1 MADGLL
7 DPQAALPEFLR
18 RRQAAYAQAPSGLLS
33 QQAYQAAGPFPTYNP
48 SPITLDAPLAPSP
61 VTGGSGS
68 NGPAGAAGAVGGLL
82 GALGTAN
89 NLRNLL
95 PGTGS
100 AAAAPTLDAGI
111 AGGDALSAILNG
123 ASLSQLASIGGAGQA
138 GLLSLG
144 SLGGLTSTGLGTA
157 ASGSLANAAAGQ
169 SLSSMLGTS
178 GSVASQAGGMS
189 GALAA
194 GAAPASSTGAAAGAA
209 APAASGSAGSS
220 ALGTALPIAGL
231 LGGGL
236 IGYNGIAHGN
246 EAQGALGAG
255 IAAASGGALA
265 GLSGLAALGPV
276 GLIGA
281 GIGALAANMTQTNEF
296 GNAAFS
302 NYWKGV
308 ESGREIGQSDPT
320 ELAQGFINLYR
331 TNKYE
336 FPGQAKY
343 GRTGNEDFLYDMTK
357 QINSAVTSGAV
368 PKDATAGQLYE
379 SVVKPWMSGMG
390 GGTNDPK
397 VQAVQDYM
405 MTDLV
410 NSFMQ
415 GKPISNAQVK
425 NDSKFKIV
433 SDRPVYAGGVQ
444 QTQALPM
451 PAATPTPGMDTMG
464 SIDWGQGL
472 LGAW

>member
-18 RRQAAYAQAPSGLLS
+18 RRQAAYAQAPTGLLS

-68 NGPAGAAGAVGGLL
+68 SGAAGAAGAAGGLL
-82 GALGTAN
+82 GALGAAN

-95 PGTGS
+95 PTAGS

-111 AGGDALSAILNG
+111 AGGDALSAILG
-123 ASLSQLASIGGAGQA
+123 GSSLSQLAGIGGAGQA

-194 GAAPASSTGAAAGAA
+194 GAAPAGEAGAA
-209 APAASGSAGSS
+209 AAPAAASGSAGSS
-220 ALGTALPIAGL
+220 ALSTALPIAGL

-236 IGYNGIAHGN
+236 IGYNGIANGN

-343 GRTGNEDFLYDMTK
+343 GRTGNEDFLYDMTQ

-379 SVVKPWMSGMG
+379 SVVKPWMATMG
-390 GGTNDPK
+390 GGTQDPK

-444 QTQALPM
+444 QTAQAVPM